1 MKSLWLFWFIIVHS
15 SIFRIFIFTTTS
27 VLYEKFTNHTLYPG
41 QDKLNVALAHNDKA
55 LFHVIFAG
63 TPADCTSLGLSKA
76 LFPFL
81 PDLVHLTKKSKH
93 YIMNFF
99 YVPAYTYPV
108 IPAFIFISVV
118 FQRSSVELT

>member
-27 VLYEKFTNHTLYPG
+27 VLYEKFTNHTLYHG

-93 YIMNFF
+93 YIMIFF
-99 YVPAYTYPV
+99 TYLLTL